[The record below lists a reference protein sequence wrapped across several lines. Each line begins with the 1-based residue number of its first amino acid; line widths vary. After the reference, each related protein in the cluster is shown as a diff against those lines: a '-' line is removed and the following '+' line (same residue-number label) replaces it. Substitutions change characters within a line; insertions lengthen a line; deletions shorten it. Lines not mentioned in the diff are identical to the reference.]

1 MEELEQ
7 QLRQHTER
15 VEELRRAQLSLLSQ
29 LNPHSAGQDQRIER
43 VRLAAVTGKW
53 ATPPKPRRPRR
64 KPKPK
69 PKPKPARASPRK
81 AATPKRRSVVP
92 LVCGVHVLPPSVVW
106 RLPPK

>member
-1 MEELEQ
+1 MELAGGTRAEWEAEREELEQ

-69 PKPKPARASPRK
+69 PKPARASPRK
-81 AATPKRRSVVP
+81 AATPKRRRSSN
-92 LVCGVHVLPPSVVW
+92 CC
-106 RLPPK
+106 RY